1 MAERQGLLARGATRV
16 FSDGTLTK
24 RASLNAFASGV
35 ELVTRTVVAL
45 LLTPLLLSR
54 LGDSVFGVWQVL
66 QRLVVQASPASGR
79 PGEALKWVVANR
91 QSSTD
96 YEEKRRQVG
105 NAVTVW
111 FLFFPVQLTIG
122 AVVGWFAPVW
132 LHVPASSLGIVRL
145 AAALLVVNL
154 LLGSLEDLPRAVLQ
168 GENLGY
174 KRIGLAAAVV
184 LIGGGLTAA
193 ALFLGTGLVGVAAAT
208 VAVGLLSG
216 TAYFFIARR
225 YVSWFGI
232 ARPHLRGLGRFAGL
246 SGWFLLWNLV
256 MRAMNGADLVVLGVA
271 GSPRLVTSYTLSRF
285 VAFALAAV
293 VAVVILAIMPGLGGL
308 IGAGDLDKAQNVRNE
323 MMATTWLMGTVAGS
337 VILVWEASF
346 LRLWVGEQY
355 YPGMLTVI
363 LIVTMVLQ
371 WALIRIDTNIIDLTL
386 NLRWKVLV
394 GLFSTV
400 LCIGLSW
407 VLIDRGLGIVGAVT
421 GFIGG
426 RAILSLVYPWMIGR
440 RLGIPPSQQL
450 RGVVRP
456 TLATVAV
463 FTGSAF
469 IGSVARTG
477 SWSGLVFAVAVSAI
491 LVGPLVFFGGL
502 NASQRKRIWNRARRV
517 TRLT

>member
-1 MAERQGLLARGATRV
+1 VAERQGLLARGATRV

-35 ELVTRTVVAL
+35 ELVTRTIVSL
-45 LLTPLLLSR
+45 FLTPLLLSR

-105 NAVTVW
+105 NAVAVW
-111 FLFFPVQLTIG
+111 FLFFPVQLAAG

-132 LHVPASSLGIVRL
+132 LHVPGANQGVVRL

-174 KRIGLAAAVV
+174 RRIGLAAAVV
-184 LIGGGLTAA
+184 LVGGALTAG

-208 VAVGLLSG
+208 VAAGLLSG
-216 TAYFFIARR
+216 TAYFFIAKR
-225 YVSWFGI
+225 YVVWFGI

-256 MRAMNGADLVVLGVA
+256 MKAMNGADLVVLGIA
-271 GSPRLVTSYTLSRF
+271 GSARLVTTYTLSRF
-285 VAFALAAV
+285 VPFALAAV

-308 IGAGDLDKAQNVRNE
+308 IGAGDLERARSVRTE
-323 MMATTWLMGTVAGS
+323 MMAATWLMGTVAGS
-337 VILVWEASF
+337 LILIWEASF

-355 YPGMLTVI
+355 YPGMPTMI
-363 LIVTMVLQ
+363 LIVAMVMQ

-394 GLFSTV
+394 GVLSTV
-400 LCIGLSW
+400 LCLGLSW
-407 VLIDRGLGIVGAVT
+407 VLVDQGSGIMGTVI
-421 GFIGG
+421 GFTGG
-426 RAILSLVYPWMIGR
+426 RAILSFVYPWMIGR
-440 RLGIPPSQQL
+440 RLGIPPMQQL
-450 RGVVRP
+450 LGLVRP
-456 TLATVAV
+456 TLATVGVFAV
-463 FTGSAF
+463 SAF
-469 IGSVARTG
+469 IGSTARTG
-477 SWSGLVFAVAVSAI
+477 SWSGLVFAVAISA
-491 LVGPLVFFGGL
+491 LLAGPIVFFAGL
-502 NASQRKRIWNRARRV
+502 NTIQRQRMWKRARRV
-517 TRLT
+517 ARLT